1 MRKIKVIKWTILY
14 SLIFIFTFVA
24 FIVIETSCIMDNST
38 YLKSTEKGD
47 LSYQSINS
55 KNQSSIVIWNSSK
68 LSDRVVRV
76 DDNRRFFKIIND
88 TYSDEQISFQ
98 YSYLNKNDT
107 EIYGNGVYDL
117 NTKSVELSDIK
128 GTPEGQDAIDG
139 SPFDTYN
146 NSINKNAAKLLKK
159 NIAYKLFFDKV
170 LVAIAIFVVIG
181 AILVC
186 LFLYKSFIIKLM
198 IFTEIGMIL
207 LAGITLRSVSTRIEK
222 NEIDEI
228 VNYASDKLKNASDT
242 LNELG
247 NIDYEKLHDFNSE
260 LDNSFDEIVIM
271 DKKADETFVGALNGD
286 YDSEWIKKFEK
297 LADKVDSEDKVD
309 AKRMKSGNT
318 EYMAVIICDVSEV
331 STERAVIG
339 FIELSEIRE
348 NVSCIMKDLFDRL
361 FVVFA
366 VVNVIIIVLFIRY
379 HIGFKKFS
387 NTLLT
392 LVRRHDNFNNV
403 DNSMKELSREF
414 GALDEINRIFGNIKY
429 EKNQNCELYNKF
441 IPRDVEKVFGKK
453 SLLDIEL
460 GDSVELTGSVA
471 TINIDDNNFTSN
483 DIYMHTIENAYEI
496 VNANRKKRNG
506 IIVSQDS
513 RMSDTKVLFQNGVN
527 SAIEFAIDTI
537 QSFDS
542 NINIADKDKIVF
554 INYSMYQCGIT
565 GCEER
570 LIPYLFSKE
579 ETIILNYVESFRRA
593 GIKLILTENA
603 IEKAN
608 KKYHFRYIGYIT
620 EKGRNIK
627 LYECFEAYLP
637 VKRNLLINTQDK
649 FKKALGLFYTNDF
662 YLARNTF
669 NEVLKENP
677 DDKIARWYLF
687 NCEYNLNNT
696 SDDETSYGLFENK
709 ILEQQYQI

>member
-1 MRKIKVIKWTILY
+1 MEINVKKIKVIKWTILY
-14 SLIFIFTFVA
+14 SMICIFIFAA

-38 YLKSTEKGD
+38 YLKSTEEGD
-47 LSYQSINS
+47 VSYQSINS
-55 KNQSSIVIWNSSK
+55 KNESSIVIWNSSK
-68 LSDRVVRV
+68 ISDRVVRV
-76 DDNRRFFKIIND
+76 DDNRRLFKIISD
-88 TYSDEQISFQ
+88 TYSEGQILFQ
-98 YSYLNKNDT
+98 YSYLNKNGR

-128 GTPEGQDAIDG
+128 GNPEEQGVIEG

-146 NSINKNAAKLLKK
+146 NSINKNASKILKK
-159 NIAYKLFFDKV
+159 NIAYKLFIDKV
-170 LVAIAIFVVIG
+170 LAAIAIFVVIG
-181 AILVC
+181 AIIIC

-198 IFTEIGMIL
+198 IFTEIAMIL
-207 LAGITLRSVSTRIEK
+207 LAGITMRSVSDRIEK
-222 NEIDEI
+222 DEINEI
-228 VNYASDKLKNASDT
+228 VNDSSDKLKNASYT
-242 LNELG
+242 LNESG
-247 NIDYEKLHDFNSE
+247 KIDYEI

-271 DKKADETFVGALNGD
+271 DKKADETFVGALKGN
-286 YDSEWIKKFEK
+286 YDSEWIKRFEK
-297 LADKVDSEDKVD
+297 LADKVDSKDKTST
-309 AKRMKSGNT
+309 KRMKSGNT
-318 EYMAVIICDVSEV
+318 EYMAVIICDISEV
-331 STERAVIG
+331 STERAIIG
-339 FIELSEIRE
+339 FVELSETRE
-348 NVSCIMKDLFDRL
+348 KISCIMKDLSDRL
-361 FVVFA
+361 LVVFTI
-366 VVNVIIIVLFIRY
+366 VNVIIIALFIRY
-379 HIGFKKFS
+379 HIGFKRFS
-387 NTLLT
+387 NTLLM
-392 LVRRHDNFNNV
+392 LVRRHDDFNNV

-429 EKNQNCELYNKF
+429 ERNQNCELYNKF

-471 TINIDDNNFTSN
+471 TINIDDDSFTSN

-496 VNANRKKRNG
+496 VNINRKKRDG

-513 RMSDTKVLFQNGVN
+513 RMSDTKVLFQNGIN

-542 NINIADKDKIVF
+542 NINIANKDKIIF
-554 INYSMYQCGIT
+554 INYSTYQCGIT

-579 ETIILNYVESFRRA
+579 ETIILNYIESFRRA

-608 KKYHFRYIGYIT
+608 RKYNFRYIGYIT

-627 LYECFEAYLP
+627 LYECLEAYLP

-696 SDDETSYGLFENK
+696 SDDETNYGLFENK